1 MCVERKNVIFRR
13 KLGLGSNS
21 SGGSRNFTASRL
33 QRYRKRIKIRLEQ
46 SSSCREIR
54 MEQLGLPERFVS
66 YRVQTHWKEKNQ
78 QQLQFAMDRGIKVA
92 LSDAS
97 TSNWLRSGLNRSS
110 KK

>member
-1 MCVERKNVIFRR
+1 
-13 KLGLGSNS
+13 
-21 SGGSRNFTASRL
+21 
-33 QRYRKRIKIRLEQ
+33 
-46 SSSCREIR
+46 